1 MVMNEAQRK
10 MLQEAKVEPNLQR
23 RMIRMTIFI
32 CENCND
38 EVKQRVCD
46 FMDSQI
52 DQWLESD

>member
-10 MLQEAKVEPNLQR
+10 MLQEAKGEPNLQR

-38 EVKQRVCD
+38 EVKQRACD